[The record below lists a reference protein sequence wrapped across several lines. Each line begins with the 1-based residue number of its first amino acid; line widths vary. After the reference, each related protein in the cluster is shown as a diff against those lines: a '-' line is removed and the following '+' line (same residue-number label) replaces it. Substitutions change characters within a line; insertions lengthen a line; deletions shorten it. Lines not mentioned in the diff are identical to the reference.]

1 MKKLGLFAV
10 VTALACVAVPAQ
22 AAPIIDFN
30 GTSGAF
36 SNTNIGAGSFD
47 DPYTF
52 TVQDLGIV
60 SGTITSIAVSMIT
73 DISFS
78 SVTLNG
84 IEFTNQSSG
93 TTEFRSIQNIP
104 VGAGPQTL
112 RVRGN
117 SNGNGAYAGTL
128 AFVSSAVPNPNQI
141 PEPAGWTTMVL
152 ALGLLAGALKL
163 SRRKPL
169 TPAAA

>member
-36 SNTNIGAGSFD
+36 SNTNIGSGDFND
-47 DPYTF
+47 LYTF
-52 TVQDLGIV
+52 NVADLGIV

-73 DISFS
+73 DINFT
-78 SVTLNG
+78 SVSLNG

-93 TTEFRSIQNIP
+93 TAEFRSIQNVP
-104 VGAGPQTL
+104 VTAGPQQL

-117 SNGNGAYAGTL
+117 SGGNGAYAGTL
-128 AFVSSAVPNPNQI
+128 AFVARPV

-152 ALGLLAGALKL
+152 ALGLLGGALKL
-163 SRRKPL
+163 SRRKPAI
-169 TPAAA
+169 AATA